1 MPYSSDETDSSDHSD
16 NESVHSE
23 HSDIE
28 NTENT
33 ENKQLSTNDNISDS
47 ESSVNNDSSAET
59 ISTKKKLSSL
69 DFFSAY
75 QEKLVDYQD
84 LMTTFQDAEKT
95 FEQQKKHYL
104 SDKKKME
111 KEMNTIFQ
119 KLSKKMTT
127 EQGKRKK
134 RTGNS
139 NGGFCKSGPVPKKLV
154 KYLGIDEDIE
164 MTRPQ
169 ITKLLNAKFK
179 EDGFKTDDGS
189 KKTVIN
195 TSKAAKKL
203 GVNKGHT
210 IEWKKLQTFIATYYN
225 EEKSANSN
233 C

>member
-1 MPYSSDETDSSDHSD
+1 MPYSSDENDSSDHSD

-23 HSDIE
+23 HSD
-28 NTENT
+28 T
-33 ENKQLSTNDNISDS
+33 ENKNKNLSTNDNISDS
-47 ESSVNNDSSAET
+47 EISVNNDSSSET
-59 ISTKKKLSSL
+59 TSTKKKLSSL
-69 DFFSAY
+69 DVFSSY
-75 QEKLVDYQD
+75 QEKLSDYQD

-95 FEQQKKHYL
+95 FDQQKKNYL
-104 SDKKKME
+104 ADKKKME

-119 KLSKKMTT
+119 KLSKKMTN

-134 RTGNS
+134 KTGNS

-154 KYLGIDEDIE
+154 NYLGIDENIE

-179 EDGFKTDDGS
+179 EDNFKTDDGT

-195 TSKAAKKL
+195 KSKAAKQL
-203 GVNKGHT
+203 GVQKGHT
-210 IEWKKLQTFIATYYN
+210 IEWRKLQTFIAIYYN
-225 EEKSANSN
+225 EEKANNSN